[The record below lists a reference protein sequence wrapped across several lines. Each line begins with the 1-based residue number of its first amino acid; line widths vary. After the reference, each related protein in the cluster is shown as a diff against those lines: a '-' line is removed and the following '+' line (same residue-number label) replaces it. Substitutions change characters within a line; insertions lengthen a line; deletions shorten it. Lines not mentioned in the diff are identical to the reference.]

1 MASRAVDFYICMNAL
16 SEGRQAPD
24 VRMMLMTG
32 SMKAAV
38 LPEPVW
44 AHAMMSRPFS
54 AIGMAY
60 LCTGV
65 GFLQV
70 TYCGSALTG
79 ADQEESVCRCR

>member
-1 MASRAVDFYICMNAL
+1 MRMDAL

-24 VRMMLMTG
+24 VMMMLMTG

-44 AHAMMSRPFS
+44 AHAIMSRPFS

-65 GFLQV
+65 GFLQI
-70 TYCGSALTG
+70 TYCGSVLSG
-79 ADQEESVCRCR
+79 GDGEGHIFMCR